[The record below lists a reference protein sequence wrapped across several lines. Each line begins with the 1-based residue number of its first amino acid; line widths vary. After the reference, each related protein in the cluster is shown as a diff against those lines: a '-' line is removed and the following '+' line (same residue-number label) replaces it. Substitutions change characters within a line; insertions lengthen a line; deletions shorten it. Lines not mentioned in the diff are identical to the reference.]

1 MAKNVIH
8 VSDEEASR
16 DFASLLD
23 RVRAGA
29 EVIIERG
36 SLPVAVVR
44 PAEAPRGRLLS
55 EILVLAEA
63 RGSTVTLD
71 GGYARDVEEGI
82 ESHREPLNPPSWD

>member
-1 MAKNVIH
+1 MPKNVIH

-29 EVIIERG
+29 EVIIERD

-44 PAEAPRGRLLS
+44 AAEAPR
-55 EILVLAEA
+55 
-63 RGSTVTLD
+63 
-71 GGYARDVEEGI
+71 
-82 ESHREPLNPPSWD
+82 